1 MSDKIKLDYGLA
13 EEMIRTF
20 EQGVEQLQDTMQEM
34 QNLANMIEGG
44 ALLGRGGDSFKDAI
58 RSKLCPSIGRLTDKF
73 QELARDVDAAVKYMR
88 EADTQSKGMFR
99 G

>member
-34 QNLANMIEGG
+34 QNIATMIEGG
-44 ALLGRGGDSFKDAI
+44 AL
-58 RSKLCPSIGRLTDKF
+58 
-73 QELARDVDAAVKYMR
+73 
-88 EADTQSKGMFR
+88 
-99 G
+99 

>member
-34 QNLANMIEGG
+34 QNIANLIEGG
-44 ALLGRGGDSFKDAI
+44 ALLGRGGDSFKEAI
-58 RSKLCPSIGRLTDKF
+58 RGKLAPAISRLTDKF
-73 QELARDVDAAVKYMR
+73 QELSRDVDAAVKYMR
-88 EADTQSKGMFR
+88 EADTQSKGMFK

>member
-34 QNLANMIEGG
+34 QNVANMIEGG
-44 ALLGRGGDSFKDAI
+44 ALLGRGGDAFKEAI
-58 RSKLCPSIGRLTDKF
+58 RGKLSPAISRLTDKF
-73 QELARDVDAAVKYMR
+73 QELSKDVDAAVKYMR
-88 EADTQSKGMFR
+88 DADAQAKGMFK

>member
-34 QNLANMIEGG
+34 QTIATMIEGG
-44 ALLGRGGDSFKDAI
+44 ALLGRGGDAFKDAI

-73 QELARDVDAAVKYMR
+73 QELSRDVDAAVKYMR
-88 EADTQSKGMFR
+88 EADTQSKGLFGR
-99 G
+99 

>member
-34 QNLANMIEGG
+34 QTIASMIESG
-44 ALLGRGGDSFKDAI
+44 ALLGRGGDSFKEAI

-73 QELARDVDAAVKYMR
+73 QELSRDVDAAVKYMR
-88 EADTQSKGMFR
+88 EADTQTKGMF
-99 G
+99 GD